1 MDNLCGRR
9 DTPPA
14 YKLVPET
21 LLRFLDALRHNG
33 NVSMSARIVNL
44 SRSSIY
50 AFADKNLTFKNA
62 MNEAIVE
69 AREFLLGEAWRRALH
84 GVEKPIW
91 YQGRQIGTQLER
103 SDSLLNTLLKGY
115 FPELGDRNNGD
126 SKNELIVPD
135 SADLTKLSDSELETL
150 EEILLKLEESRVNA
164 G

>member
-1 MDNLCGRR
+1 
-9 DTPPA
+9 
-14 YKLVPET
+14 
-21 LLRFLDALRHNG
+21 
-33 NVSMSARIVNL
+33 MSARIVNL